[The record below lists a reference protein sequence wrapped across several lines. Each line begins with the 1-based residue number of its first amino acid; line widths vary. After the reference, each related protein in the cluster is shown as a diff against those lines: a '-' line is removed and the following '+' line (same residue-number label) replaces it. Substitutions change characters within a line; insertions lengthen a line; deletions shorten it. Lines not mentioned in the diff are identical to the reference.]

1 LPRLPAT
8 AKGRQVSMEVVHS
21 KCCGLDVH
29 KKTISACVMVRE
41 HGKVEKLERRFGTFT
56 RELEDLAGWMEEQE
70 VTHVAMEA
78 TGVYWKPVWN
88 VLEGRFGLM
97 LVNPEHIKAL
107 AGKKCDRRDASHLAD
122 LLQHGL
128 LQGSFIP
135 SAEIRELRDLTRN
148 RARTV
153 QEAARIKS
161 RIQKVLE
168 EANIKLSSVATD
180 VLGVSGRLM
189 LNGLVSGEQDAEKLA
204 DLAIGVL
211 RKKRDQLAQAL
222 SGKVTKHHR
231 MMLDKLLRALQTR
244 EAEIAED
251 EADIRKQIEPF
262 HKAVLAW
269 MQVPGIDEVTAWSL
283 VAEMGPD
290 MAPFETAEQA
300 ASWSCVCPGNH
311 ESAGKQGDGRTRKG
325 NPWLRSAICEA
336 AWGASRTKK
345 SYFHAQYARICARR
359 GPKRALMAVAHSM
372 IVVGFY
378 LVKYNL
384 KFRDLGA
391 DFFDQRNREHA
402 TRRAVKRLN
411 ALGYRVHLEQTVRE
425 PA

>member
-1 LPRLPAT
+1 
-8 AKGRQVSMEVVHS
+8 MEVVHPR
-21 KCCGLDVH
+21 CCGLDVH
-29 KKTISACVMVRE
+29 KRSISACVMIRE
-41 HGKVEKLERRFGTFT
+41 GGKLEKSERRFGTFT
-56 RELEDLAGWMEEQE
+56 RELEDMVTWLSEHN

-88 VLEGRFGLM
+88 VLEGHFELM
-97 LVNPEHIKAL
+97 LVNPQHIKAL
-107 AGKKCDRRDASHLAD
+107 AGKKCDRRDASHLTD

-135 SAEIRELRDLTRN
+135 SAEIRQLRDLTRN

-168 EANIKLSSVATD
+168 EANVKLASVATD

-189 LNGLVSGEQDAEKLA
+189 LNGLVTGKQSPAELA
-204 DLAIGVL
+204 DLAVGVL
-211 RKKRDQLAQAL
+211 RKKRDQLVAAL
-222 SGKVTKHHR
+222 GGRVNNHHR
-231 MMLDKLLRALQTR
+231 LMLDKLLRALKTR

-251 EADIRKQIEPF
+251 ERDIRSRIEPF
-262 HKAVLAW
+262 RIAVQAW
-269 MQVPGIDEVTAWSL
+269 MQVPGIDEITAWSL

-290 MAPFETAEQA
+290 MAPFATAEEA

-311 ESAGKQGDGRTRKG
+311 ESAGKQRDGRTRKG

-336 AWGASRTKK
+336 AWGASRTRK

-372 IVVGFY
+372 LITGYY
-378 LVKYNL
+378 LIKYEM
-384 KFRDLGA
+384 KFNDLGA
-391 DFFDQRNREHA
+391 DFFDRRNREHA
-402 TRRAVKRLN
+402 TRRAVKRLKS
-411 ALGYRVHLEQTVRE
+411 LGYTVHLEQTT
-425 PA
+425 PAPA